1 MQSKD
6 LLDPYILHY
15 ILLGTGLGFFGRWW
29 LLRGDIRQYPSIPNG
44 YFIHLTTG
52 FVAAAI
58 GSVAYPA
65 LIFKNFTAVTFL
77 TLAIQQ
83 FRDIRKTEKTALE
96 SIETE
101 NYFPRGRTYI
111 DGIAKTFESRNYIV
125 MIAAATTTI
134 LAFNLKSVTS
144 SHTLNCLLAVIGGC
158 LILYVLKHITKGH
171 ILYDIITVEE
181 TPISFSKNHDLM
193 VGDTFV
199 MNVGLPATRQRILDN
214 GVGFTLRLK
223 NPDNEKHKVILNH
236 LGQRKAIL
244 HECSRVLGLERYC
257 GTRRNFDTGDVV
269 LMIVPIIKDK
279 SRLEQV
285 IYHVPILEMD
295 KVGEH
300 K

>member
-1 MQSKD
+1 MESNQ
-6 LLDPYILHY
+6 LLNNIILHY
-15 ILLGTGLGFFGRWW
+15 ILLGTGLGFLGRWW

-58 GSVAYPA
+58 GAVAYPA

-83 FRDIRKTEKTALE
+83 FRDIRKTEKNALE

-125 MIAAATTTI
+125 MIASATTTI
-134 LAFNLKSVTS
+134 LAFNISYFFS
-144 SHTLNCLLAVIGGC
+144 SHFITCLLSILGGC
-158 LILYVLKHITKGH
+158 VILYCLKHITKGH
-171 ILYDIITVEE
+171 ILYEIITVEE
-181 TPISFSKNHDLM
+181 SPLRFNRNHDLM

-199 MNVGLPATRQRILDN
+199 MNVGLSATRSRILNN
-214 GVGFTLRLK
+214 GIGVTLKLRDP
-223 NPDNEKHKVILNH
+223 NNEKHKVILNH

-244 HECSRVLGLERYC
+244 HECTRVMGLERYC

-269 LMIVPIIKDK
+269 LMIVPITKDFT
-279 SRLEQV
+279 RLEQV
-285 IYHVPILEMD
+285 IYHVPVLEMD